1 MAKLESLIVDLQVN
15 TAALQSGLDDANRK
29 LEDFD
34 KALKDLAGVVVF
46 EKFAKM
52 AASAVSSLVNFAM
65 HGAEAADR
73 MGKLA
78 QAAGTTV
85 ESFSRLAYAGEL
97 SGVGADELG
106 AAMVKLD
113 ANMSKAAAGGKEQAA
128 VFAALGVKITDSAGK
143 MRGSDAIMADLAE
156 RFSGMADGAAK
167 TKLAIDLFGKA
178 GAEMIPMLNGGRDGL
193 AELAAEADKFGI
205 TVSSGAAAAAEAF
218 NDNLQKLKLA
228 ATAVGQ
234 RVAAQLAP
242 ALTTITDELLSS
254 GEGAEFLKDAA
265 WLLAGVLKT
274 LASVGVML
282 GAIFQVIGKTLA
294 RVASAVVDAAR
305 GDFTAAKTLIADVG
319 GDVVA
324 AAEKTKATLK
334 NMWESSEAPAK
345 AARQTHGRTA
355 EAIVADAEAMKKAAT
370 EAEQAF
376 KALEKVALGLE
387 AQVAGFGGTAFDELK
402 GKLEKGELADQLEK
416 IGDKAAAMRDRI
428 LGAAKALQALKDSKL
443 AGELNF
449 GLARESAQ
457 TSRQVAD
464 RATQFSQIGMTNTE
478 RATAS
483 TQGFASF
490 DHALSTLARQTQ
502 ANAEL
507 LAQAEW
513 FKAHGETESAQAS
526 LLAADEHK
534 RAAELAGRA
543 ADAFEELAKENLAR
557 QKEIASMAVGVISQ
571 AGQSG
576 AEVGKLI
583 NSAMQGFQAGGIWGA
598 IIAVI
603 ANLFAKLESV
613 GKFIDSAFSSF
624 MEVFSQLNDSFGILF
639 ESLTKSLIPVMKIL
653 GVAFKAVNDIL
664 VPVFQT
670 LETIRQPFA
679 DLASGLT
686 DLLKSTGIFDW
697 AVKAVSAVFTVVGLV
712 ISGIVLGLQYVWD
725 GILKA
730 VRGVMAFFGA
740 STSEIDETIKK
751 HEQAIEQTKAN
762 MTAAA
767 ASIGKDRI
775 SPTAE
780 ITTTGD
786 VTATGEVK
794 IDGDNGMKPFDL
806 SKYGL
811 GGGSVD
817 VIDIGGWGYAAGTVA
832 GAEAAKALV
841 EQIAL
846 INGMTSEAAAALGQ
860 QAYDDFLAL
869 GDAAGSAAA
878 SLDTLSQS
886 LTNVPS
892 GFRYAA
898 AAFNSQDVGGAAPV
912 SGGGDGP
919 MYVTVHGNVW
929 TVEELLVELEN
940 ARTRKGYQKH
950 GIGDNWR

>member
-113 ANMSKAAAGGKEQAA
+113 VNMSKAAAGGKEQAA

-143 MRGSDAIMADLAE
+143 MRSSDAVMADLAD

-205 TVSSGAAAAAEAF
+205 TVSSSAAAAAEAF

-294 RVASAVVDAAR
+294 RVASAVMDAAR

-376 KALEKVALGLE
+376 KALEKVAL
-387 AQVAGFGGTAFDELK
+387 
-402 GKLEKGELADQLEK
+402 
-416 IGDKAAAMRDRI
+416 
-428 LGAAKALQALKDSKL
+428 KDSKL

-478 RATAS
+478 RATAN

-583 NSAMQGFQAGGIWGA
+583 TSAMQGFQAGGIWGA

-624 MEVFSQLNDSFGILF
+624 MEVFSQLNDSFSILF

-679 DLASGLT
+679 DLASGFT

-794 IDGDNGMKPFDL
+794 LDGDNGMKPFDL